1 MNKGL
6 QHCTTPT
13 APISIINYP
22 QLGSLCIIHIHL
34 LAQYH
39 WNWTACGLDFY
50 LLEFRA
56 GYCFVEF
63 CWFLVVSRS
72 EKSDSTM
79 CFIHRIVRPLGSSIV
94 DRGLSIESIWKRV
107 QAVWVPPRCRIISQS
122 LSLWLSIWT
131 NTCKCSRTPAD
142 QKKKCRGG
150 PSLEQ
155 VWGRSE
161 TLSEQA
167 AREEAAQRRSGRKKG
182 ELKDNGNSEGFDTNM
197 WE

>member
-1 MNKGL
+1 MRSVQGPEVEWVIVSCNSMNKGL

-122 LSLWLSIWT
+122 LSLS
-131 NTCKCSRTPAD
+131 
-142 QKKKCRGG
+142 G
-150 PSLEQ
+150 SLYEQ
-155 VWGRSE
+155 IHASAVEPLLIRRKN
-161 TLSEQA
+161 A
-167 AREEAAQRRSGRKKG
+167 EEARV
-182 ELKDNGNSEGFDTNM
+182 
-197 WE
+197 